1 MWRRLKRA
9 MQIRQLAA
17 GAAGLTLGLLLDFVS
32 DWLKGA
38 GAGFM
43 LLVFALFLAALSVSV
58 WLWWRDPGR
67 VGLDLEPVK
76 TLRSDAEKRQH
87 ARRGLVAFVSL
98 YRPGPGSAAA
108 RLTPQD
114 WRSAAEA
121 NDYARLDLANS
132 NLATAIEAV
141 TSHASRLEHCW
152 LIGTIAADADIPGSQ
167 IYIPALIQYLRR
179 EKGLTC
185 QFHHG
190 LDLAL
195 SLDDDAL
202 VFDKTLDLIRAI
214 FAQAGALE
222 LKAPD
227 LIADFTGGI
236 RSMTLGMILACLDG
250 DRDIEMIGTRYS
262 SEGAWVGPPF
272 PIIFGFEPTLR
283 QP

>member
-17 GAAGLTLGLLLDFVS
+17 GVAGLTLGLLLDFVS
-32 DWLKGA
+32 DRLKSA

-43 LLVFALFLAALSVSV
+43 ILIFVLFAVALLVSA

-67 VGLDLEPVK
+67 VRLDLEPVK

-98 YRPGPGSAAA
+98 YRPASGSAAA
-108 RLTPQD
+108 HLSPED
-114 WRSAAEA
+114 WQQAAEA
-121 NDYARLDLANS
+121 KDYARLDLPNS
-132 NLATAIEAV
+132 NLGATIQAV

-152 LIGTIAADADIPGSQ
+152 LIGTTAADAGIPGSQ
-167 IYIPALIQYLRR
+167 IYIPALVEYLHRD
-179 EKGLTC
+179 KALTC

-190 LDLAL
+190 PDLIL

-202 VFDKTLDLIRAI
+202 VFDKTLDLLRAI
-214 FAQAGALE
+214 FVQADSLD

-227 LIADFTGGI
+227 LIADFTSGI

-250 DRDIEMIGTRYS
+250 DRDIEMIGTHYS
-262 SEGAWVGPPF
+262 PDGGWVGPPF
-272 PIIFGFEPTLR
+272 PIIFGFEPVLH
-283 QP
+283 QS